1 MLTDGGVPA
10 VMIGRPAEPVPIN
23 YVDLANEMGASLA
36 AEHLLARGCQR
47 VGMISGPV
55 DVPASLDRVSGFR
68 RTMAKHGH
76 GWVPIA
82 AGNFTQAS
90 GEAAMRSLLGE
101 QLDGLFV
108 ANDLMAVGALLV
120 LREAGRRVP
129 EDVAIVGFDDSSAAT
144 AAAPPL
150 TTVRHPLE
158 DMAAEA
164 ARLLLAR
171 IDDPDMRVSS
181 VIYEPTLVRRQSA

>member
-1 MLTDGGVPA
+1 
-10 VMIGRPAEPVPIN
+10 
-23 YVDLANEMGASLA
+23 VDLANETGASLA

-47 VGMISGPV
+47 IGMISGPAE
-55 DVPASLDRVSGFR
+55 VPASHDRISGFR

-76 GWVPIA
+76 GWVPIV
-82 AGNFTQAS
+82 AGNFTQES
-90 GEAAMRSLLGE
+90 GEAAMRSLLTGNP
-101 QLDGLFV
+101 QLDGVFV
-108 ANDLMAVGALLV
+108 ANDLMAVGALMA

-129 EDVAIVGFDDSSAAT
+129 ADVAIVGFDDSSAAI
-144 AAAPPL
+144 AAAPAL

-171 IDDPDMRVSS
+171 IEDPGMRVSS
-181 VIYEPTLVRRQSA
+181 VIYEPTLVLRESA